1 MWFIPSLLLVVFV
14 QYLKISLLVL
24 FVILLFVVFPFLCHW
39 HWVSSFIFFCLFL
52 FVFKKTKQNKQ
63 KLKKPKVVMTMSL
76 ISWATRMRTY
86 RKLLVEFWVQS
97 VLTLL
102 KDLIH
107 FLFCVV
113 IEQFSQ
119 FHKQGSTSCQEL
131 GDKMTGLAHL
141 GDWRGMRAHTS
152 WLERNWIDPRSSW

>member
-1 MWFIPSLLLVVFV
+1 
-14 QYLKISLLVL
+14 
-24 FVILLFVVFPFLCHW
+24 
-39 HWVSSFIFFCLFL
+39 
-52 FVFKKTKQNKQ
+52 
-63 KLKKPKVVMTMSL
+63 MTMSL
-76 ISWATRMRTY
+76 IPWATRMRTY

-131 GDKMTGLAHL
+131 GNKMTGLAHL

-152 WLERNWIDPRSSW
+152 WLERNCSERLGNRSARYYYSCNGRGIWRRNFQKHWWCRFWRTRRNYTYNTCGIFSYSNQVRYRQYRHIWQKQSRY